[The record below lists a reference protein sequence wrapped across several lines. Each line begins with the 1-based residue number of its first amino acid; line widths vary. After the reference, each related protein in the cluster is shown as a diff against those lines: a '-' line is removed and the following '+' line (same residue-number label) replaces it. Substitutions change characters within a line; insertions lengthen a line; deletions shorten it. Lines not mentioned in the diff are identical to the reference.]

1 MKLGKILSE
10 HSFDAARKTGY
21 SVRVI
26 FSNPGNYVRCS
37 FVSCKKNNVSFV
49 VPGNFPTALPVCELV
64 PDASDGRNLMY
75 IPSTDAD

>member
-1 MKLGKILSE
+1 MGC
-10 HSFDAARKTGY
+10 

-26 FSNPGNYVRCS
+26 FSNPGNYVSRG

-49 VPGNFPTALPVCELV
+49 V